1 MCTGIYEI
9 QMYCVEQTYIIK
21 SREMGEIN
29 FNNIYLI
36 HYTHISSCN
45 QYRNYCN
52 NLHFYIRSYIFIIF
66 ILNHKNLVCNFIAH
80 FSMD

>member
-21 SREMGEIN
+21 SKEMGEIN

-36 HYTHISSCN
+36 QYTQTISSLEIQARLRFHLKN
-45 QYRNYCN
+45 KNNSSKSSVHFIFTAYLNYN
-52 NLHFYIRSYIFIIF
+52 
-66 ILNHKNLVCNFIAH
+66 
-80 FSMD
+80 